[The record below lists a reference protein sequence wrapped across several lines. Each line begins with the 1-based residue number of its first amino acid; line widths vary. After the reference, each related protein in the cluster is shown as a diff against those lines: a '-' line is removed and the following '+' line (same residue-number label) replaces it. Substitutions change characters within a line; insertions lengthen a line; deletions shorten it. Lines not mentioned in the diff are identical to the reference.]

1 MCRGVEARAP
11 FRGSRPGTLGH
22 THARTRP
29 RTRTPAH
36 ARRPPRA
43 QARGGLPGSSRGSL
57 AGYGAPLQAKTAMPG
72 DAGRARGREAAE
84 ATCAASRFVCAAQDD
99 GGRPPRRA
107 LSTKRFRG
115 QGLQVVFLEEEE
127 EEEEE
132 EEDTFL
138 PVRQFVAEQ

>member
-1 MCRGVEARAP
+1 
-11 FRGSRPGTLGH
+11 
-22 THARTRP
+22 
-29 RTRTPAH
+29 
-36 ARRPPRA
+36 
-43 QARGGLPGSSRGSL
+43 
-57 AGYGAPLQAKTAMPG
+57 MPG

-115 QGLQVVFLEEEE
+115 QGLQVVFWREEEE

-132 EEDTFL
+132 EEGLFKANAVNRRRRKVYSKLTL
-138 PVRQFVAEQ
+138 

>member
-1 MCRGVEARAP
+1 
-11 FRGSRPGTLGH
+11 
-22 THARTRP
+22 
-29 RTRTPAH
+29 
-36 ARRPPRA
+36 
-43 QARGGLPGSSRGSL
+43 
-57 AGYGAPLQAKTAMPG
+57 MPG

-132 EEDTFL
+132 ESLFKADAVNEEDSERDRATQ
-138 PVRQFVAEQ
+138 V